1 MRQGLMGSEQEQIGA
16 AAKTRD
22 TVTFAFAAVGHAALL
37 AAAIAFPSQTVQEA
51 APSDSV
57 QSLIEIDTLR
67 EAPPRPEPPPPV
79 PTAAAEAN
87 ANTGA
92 VYPSAPVR
100 TDLPNLPPTSAEPA
114 QTASPVVSAA
124 PSADAYT
131 TPVGTV
137 PIAGSQYR
145 VGPSVWS
152 VPGVLPS
159 GPDLPSGA
167 GTASKGPVA
176 AKAPGKG
183 STVLRDDLRAHDQS
197 LGIGTSGATAVSNAV
212 ADAVRASN
220 LPADT
225 TAVLVARIGG
235 DGALLSVGVH
245 SFSSGDAKTWNGVA
259 LAAAAAVG
267 KKKLGLAGMG
277 PKGAEVQV
285 RVQAAVLSVSG
296 SRDPVRGYVPLL
308 GGKRLEDSAPPPPPD
323 GHPCTPDA
331 SSHPKAACISGAPG
345 GQFDVAD
352 AVSRPHRVVKAI
364 YQVRLLDDAVA
375 LAPSASPNLPRV
387 APSASASAPPAADA
401 GAP

>member
-1 MRQGLMGSEQEQIGA
+1 MGQEQKQSGA
-16 AAKTRD
+16 ASKTRD
-22 TVTFAFAAVGHAALL
+22 TVTFAFAVIGHAALL
-37 AAAIAFPSQTVQEA
+37 AAAIALPRQSTLEST
-51 APSDSV
+51 PGDNV

-67 EAPPRPEPPPPV
+67 DAPPRPEPPPPV

-92 VYPSAPVR
+92 IYPSSSTR
-100 TDLPNLPPTSAEPA
+100 TDLPNLPPTSAEPV

-131 TPVGTV
+131 TPVGSV
-137 PIAGSQYR
+137 PMAGSQYS

-152 VPGVLPS
+152 VPGILPS

-183 STVLRDDLRAHDQS
+183 STLLRDDLRAHDQS

-235 DGALLSVGVH
+235 DGALISVGVH

-296 SRDPVRGYVPLL
+296 ARDPVRGYVPLL

-323 GHPCTPDA
+323 GHPCTPDG
-331 SSHPKAACISGAPG
+331 SSGPKAACIAGGPG

-352 AVSRPHRVVKAI
+352 AVSRSHRVVKAI
-364 YQVRLLDDAVA
+364 FQVRLLDDAVA
-375 LAPSASPNLPRV
+375 LAPSVPTSVPKV
-387 APSASASAPPAADA
+387 APSASASAPPADA